1 MHCTYP
7 LAPGL
12 TRLLVKPN
20 QPAPLSYVYRAVK
33 GVNTN
38 ESDWHAAAT
47 AVQLSSVTSESRWE
61 VNDVADGYCAFKC
74 ACLRLMVV
82 KVLVFAD
89 WQNECKTSM
98 SIIVLQWRSIFRD
111 LSYKQQRRPLRS
123 LEIQPRVPKNIRS
136 GTWLAVSLIVASRS
150 RFSISDAVRLGW
162 KAIIPR
168 YHACTQQAE
177 TLGGGGHRH

>member
-1 MHCTYP
+1 VHCTYP

-98 SIIVLQWRSIFRD
+98 LIIVLQWRSIFSGLELQTTASTVTKFGD
-111 LSYKQQRRPLRS
+111 PTPSTKEYKVRHLTGCQFDSS
-123 LEIQPRVPKNIRS
+123 L
-136 GTWLAVSLIVASRS
+136 
-150 RFSISDAVRLGW
+150 
-162 KAIIPR
+162 
-168 YHACTQQAE
+168 
-177 TLGGGGHRH
+177 